1 MLTWVRTWM
10 GDSVEKMHPMP
21 VVIAGPSL
29 GIPGS
34 KERMMAMLF
43 EEFADVFGQVTVYTT
58 VAPGAFGCGTV
69 VRSHLTSQ

>member
-1 MLTWVRTWM
+1 M